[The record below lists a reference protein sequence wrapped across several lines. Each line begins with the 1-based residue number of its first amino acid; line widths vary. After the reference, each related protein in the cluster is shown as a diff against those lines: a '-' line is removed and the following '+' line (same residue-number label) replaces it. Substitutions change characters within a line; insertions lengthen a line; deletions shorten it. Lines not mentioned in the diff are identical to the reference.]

1 MRHQHLP
8 CLIEIKAGVSLSQ
21 ITHLH
26 SPEPITLDY
35 YTVTGQYKANTQ
47 GGRHFMV
54 PEFQSL
60 GEQL

>member
-26 SPEPITLDY
+26 SPELITLNY
-35 YTVTGQYKANTQ
+35 YTVTGYDKA
-47 GGRHFMV
+47 MV

-60 GEQL
+60 GDQL